1 MTALTATDLQRVRDA
16 AAGVVAEHHLP
27 GIAIGIVVGDD
38 LIFSEAFGYADIES
52 KVPLAPE
59 QRQRIASVTKTM
71 AGLCAMALVDE
82 GKLRLDDR
90 VVDLLP
96 DVSFDGPA
104 ETMTLRHLLTH
115 TSGIGEAPT
124 VDGLAAVS
132 SPDRNSVKEPGDFSG
147 LYPKGIVVEA
157 TPGTKWAYANN
168 GYALIGE
175 IIIRA
180 EKASLQDVM
189 ERRIFRPLGM
199 RDTDVRDLP
208 TDALTTPYHR
218 PTNDDY
224 REQFARAGIP
234 VPDEPLIDGHN
245 IRGEFRAEFN
255 KGMLAA
261 GAAQSTIP
269 DMARYASAL
278 LRRGAGIVKPD
289 TFDSMIASHHEVDR
303 RMVSWG
309 LSFAR
314 TPKFGRTLIGHGG
327 AFLGG
332 WNTNLAFVPDE
343 NIAII
348 QHMNVMLDSSA
359 PVFSRIQ
366 RALFAPPAKALLGL
380 PIDPAILASAPGIY
394 ECTPGRLTNFRPAT
408 RTGRIHISADNEA
421 LSLRSR
427 WGAWKAGVRIAP
439 ADAADPSFFTLE
451 PALPDPAHIVF
462 RRDALGNVLG
472 LYCDELTYMARRD
485 EPALT
490 P

>member
-1 MTALTATDLQRVRDA
+1 MTVLTSTDFQRIRDA
-16 AAGVVAEHHLP
+16 ANAVLAEHHLP
-27 GIAIGIVVGDD
+27 GIAIGVVVGDD
-38 LIFSEAFGYADIES
+38 LVFSEAFGYADIES
-52 KVPLAPE
+52 KEPLAPE
-59 QRQRIASVTKTM
+59 RRQRIASVTKTM

-124 VDGLAAVS
+124 IDGLAAVS
-132 SPDRNSVKEPGDFSG
+132 SPDRSSVKEPGDFSG
-147 LYPKGIVVEA
+147 LYPKGIVIEA

-189 ERRIFRPLGM
+189 ERRIFGPLGM
-199 RDTDVRDLP
+199 GDTDVRDLP

-224 REQFARAGIP
+224 REQFARAGIS

-289 TFDSMIASHHEVDR
+289 TFDAMIASHHEVDPR
-303 RMVSWG
+303 LVSWG

-314 TPKFGRTLIGHGG
+314 TPRFGRTLIGHGG
-327 AFLGG
+327 AFFGG

-343 NIAII
+343 HIAIV
-348 QHMNVMLDSSA
+348 QHLNVMLDSPA
-359 PVFSRIQ
+359 PIFARIQ
-366 RALFAPPAKALLGL
+366 RAVFDT
-380 PIDPAILASAPGIY
+380 PIETLAACSVDPAILANAPGMY

-408 RTGRIHISADNEA
+408 RIGRVHITADGGG
-421 LSLRSR
+421 LVLRSR
-427 WGAWKAGVRIAP
+427 WGGWKEGLRLVP
-439 ADAADPSFFTLE
+439 ADDATPELF
-451 PALPDPAHIVF
+451 ALTPESGDAAHIVF
-462 RRDALGNVLG
+462 KRDASGTIEG
-472 LYCDELTYMARRD
+472 LYCDELTYMVRRD
-485 EPALT
+485 EPSGT